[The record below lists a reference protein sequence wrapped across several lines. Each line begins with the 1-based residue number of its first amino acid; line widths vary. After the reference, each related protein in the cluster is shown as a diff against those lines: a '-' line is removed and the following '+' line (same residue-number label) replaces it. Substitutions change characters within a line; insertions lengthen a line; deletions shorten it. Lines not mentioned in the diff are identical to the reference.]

1 VKSQKPGINFGWLF
15 YPDSWFSSV
24 DSYSIIFVKIY
35 KMKIILSVVLT
46 CFIFSQAHAQLTPF
60 ELSKDKNYT
69 ATYNEVIAY
78 YKMLSRQYPQ
88 MKLLYYGTTDI
99 GKPLTLV
106 VLSRDKIFDPALIKK
121 QNKRVLLINNGIHPG
136 EPEGIDASMMLARD
150 LLKKNALP
158 KNVVICFIAV
168 YNIDGCLN
176 RGVSRINQNGPRAYG
191 FRGNYRNLD
200 LNRDFI
206 KADSRNALA
215 FEQILNTWNPEMF
228 LDNHTSDGADYQ
240 YVMTLIETQKDKQ
253 NPILA
258 EYTSKTF
265 SPELYKRM
273 KASGYEMTPYVESE
287 ETSPDSGIVSFLE
300 TPRFA
305 TGYTA
310 QHNIISYI
318 TETHMLKPFDKRVYA
333 TYDFMQNLVD
343 IYERDAKLI
352 GALKQKTD
360 EQVKQQRTFAL
371 NWEVDLKHYDTLVF
385 KGYTAGYKP
394 SEVSGLPRLYY
405 DRSKPYTKTIKYY
418 DNYNASVT
426 ADKPV
431 AYIIPQAWGKI
442 IELFKLNN
450 IAVHQLLH
458 DTTLNLQMYYIA
470 DYKTPQRPYEGHY
483 LHSNVKLN
491 PVDMNVK
498 FYSGDYVVYT
508 NQALNRYIVET
519 LEPQGIDSFFAWNFF
534 DSVLGEKEYFSNYV
548 FEDVATDLLKKDPDL
563 KKKLEDEKLKDPKL
577 ASSAFAQLN
586 FVYRNSPYFEKTYLR
601 YPVGRLLTD
610 IKLDI
615 K

>member
-1 VKSQKPGINFGWLF
+1 MKPFLAVLLACFLF
-15 YPDSWFSSV
+15 SNA
-24 DSYSIIFVKIY
+24 
-35 KMKIILSVVLT
+35 
-46 CFIFSQAHAQLTPF
+46 QAQLTPF
-60 ELSKDKNYT
+60 EKSTDKNYT
-69 ATYNEVIAY
+69 ATYAEITSY
-78 YKMLSRQYPQ
+78 YKQLAKLHPQ
-88 MKLLYYGTTDI
+88 MKLINYGTTDV

-106 VLSRDKIFDPALIKK
+106 VLSRDKVFDPALIKR
-121 QNKRVLLINNGIHPG
+121 QNKRVVLINNGIHPG
-136 EPEGIDASMMLARD
+136 EPEGIDATMMLTRD
-150 LLKKNALP
+150 LLKNNKLP
-158 KNVVICFIAV
+158 KDVVLCFIEV
-168 YNIDGCLN
+168 YNIGGCLN

-206 KADSRNALA
+206 KADSKNALA
-215 FEQILNTWNPEMF
+215 FEKILNTWQPEVF

-258 EYTSKTF
+258 EYTSKTL

-273 KASGYEMTPYVESE
+273 TKSGYEMTPYVEE
-287 ETSPDSGIVSFLE
+287 IKGTPDSGIVAFLE
-300 TPRFA
+300 TPRFG

-318 TETHMLKPFDKRVYA
+318 TETHMLKPFDKRVYS
-333 TYDFMQNLVD
+333 TYDFMQHLID
-343 IYERDAKLI
+343 ICERDHKLI
-352 GALKQKTD
+352 GELKHKAD
-360 EQVKQQRTFAL
+360 EQVKAQTTFAL
-371 NWEVDLKHYDTLVF
+371 DWDLDEAHWDTLTF
-385 KGYTAGYKP
+385 KGYEAGHKA

-405 DRSKPYTKTIKYY
+405 DRNKPFTKTIKYY
-418 DNYNASVT
+418 DNYKATVF

-431 AYIIPQAWGKI
+431 AYIIPQAWGKV

-450 IAVHQLLH
+450 IAMRRLSR

-483 LHSNVKLN
+483 LHSNVKLA
-491 PVDMNVK
+491 PTDMKVK
-498 FYSGDYVVYT
+498 FYAGDYVVYV

-519 LEPQGIDSFFAWNFF
+519 LEPQGVDSFFAWNFF
-534 DSVLGEKEYFSNYV
+534 DSVLGQKEGYSDYV
-548 FEDVATDLLKKDPDL
+548 FEDDAADLLKKDPEL
-563 KKKLEDEKLKDPKL
+563 RKKLDDEKAKNPQL
-577 ASSAFAQLN
+577 ANSARAQLN

-610 IKLDI
+610 TKLDLQ
-615 K
+615 